1 MSNEIWAYESQ
12 FKRGTRAYSPTKPS
26 VNNAV
31 RYVLAN
37 EADELRRQRD
47 EVAEKLRVSLALII
61 TKYGNLDKDVWQFVQ
76 DSQALLAQYEDGD
89 A

>member
-26 VNNAV
+26 ANDAV

-37 EADELRRQRD
+37 VADELRSQRD
-47 EVAEKLRVSLALII
+47 EALQALRDLLDNYKHNDGQGLGIGPV
-61 TKYGNLDKDVWQFVQ
+61 TKAK
-76 DSQALLAQYEDGD
+76 ALLAQYEDGD